1 MLILPFAL
9 LISVT
14 WNFEGG
20 SAGWVEPVGDAHVR
34 VGALGQKDQDGRNRQ
49 ANWYYFR
56 VDGARPGQAV
66 TIDLVDLPGEY
77 NYQPNRGA
85 VNAETP
91 AVWSEDGT
99 NWRHV
104 DDFTYDAGEPKMT
117 LRITPR
123 GRRFWVAHTPP
134 YTNRHLEGLWKD
146 ARREFRRTE
155 IGRSVEGRPLWL
167 WTAGTGAKTIWL
179 MFRQHSWE
187 TGSSWVGEGA
197 VRELLRNPA
206 LRNAYT
212 WKILPMA
219 DPDGVARGGVRFNR
233 HGFDLNRNWDVNGV
247 AKMPE
252 ITAQRQAILAA
263 GGGALFLSLHN
274 TETAEYLEG
283 PPVQDAA
290 VRELAGRFYEALVS
304 RSSFAATRPLSFAGP
319 VAAGRM
325 TVIHGLT
332 RERAWPAFLMEQ
344 RISAQPKYGR
354 RPLVADRLRFGGEL
368 VQVMSEVL
376 Q

>member
-1 MLILPFAL
+1 MLLLPLAFF
-9 LISVT
+9 ISVT

-20 SAGWVEPVGDAHVR
+20 SAGRVETVGPAHVR
-34 VGALGQKDQDGRNRQ
+34 VGAAGEKDQDGRNRQ
-49 ANWYYFR
+49 ANWYSFQ
-56 VDGARPGQAV
+56 VSGVKPGQPV

-91 AVWSEDGT
+91 AVWSDDGKT
-99 NWRHV
+99 WRHV
-104 DDFTYDAGEPKMT
+104 EDFTFDPAEPKMT

-134 YTNRHLEGLWKD
+134 YTNQQLETLWRD
-146 ARREFRRTE
+146 VRGAFRREE
-155 IGRSVEGRPLWL
+155 IGRSVDGRPLWV
-167 WTAGTGAKTIWL
+167 WTTGTGPKTVWL

-187 TGSSWVGEGA
+187 TGSSWVGDGA
-197 VRELLRNPA
+197 VRELARNAELRK
-206 LRNAYT
+206 AYT

-219 DPDGVARGGVRFNR
+219 DPDGVARGGVRFNKF
-233 HGFDLNRNWDVNGV
+233 GFDLNRNWDVNGV

-252 ITAQRQAILAA
+252 IAAQRQAILAA

-274 TETAEYLEG
+274 TETAEYLQG
-283 PPVQDAA
+283 PPVTAPE
-290 VRELAGRFYEALVS
+290 VRALAERFCAALVAK
-304 RSSFAATRPLSFAGP
+304 SSFAPTRPLSFAGP

-332 RERAWPAFLMEQ
+332 RERPWPAFLMEQ
-344 RISAQPKYGR
+344 RISTQPKYGR
-354 RPLVADRLRFGGEL
+354 RPLVEDRLRFGGEL
-368 VQVMSEVL
+368 VNVISEVL